1 MQLPSTSLHL
11 KRVPEEYQIPDDLT
25 EVVAAWPSLSDDQ
38 KAQVLAI
45 IGGRIA

>member
-1 MQLPSTSLHL
+1 MQSPNTSLHS

-45 IGGRIA
+45 VKPE